1 MVNVAKVTLW
11 GHLAGAVAWM
21 NEEGYASFEFDP
33 DFLTLGIDLAPVTM
47 PLASLQKGQRIHS
60 FPGLSRETYFGLPG
74 LLADSL
80 PDKFGN
86 RLIDVWLAMQ
96 GRTPGSMNPVE
107 RLCYVGNRG
116 MGALEFEPML
126 QNGKE
131 KVQHLEISELVG
143 LAREALRQKEGLHAE
158 LSKNEAFALH
168 EIILV
173 GTSAGGARAKAIIAW
188 NESTGEVVS
197 GQLQAPEGFSH
208 WLIKFDGVTND
219 LLGDP
224 KGYGRI
230 EFAYYQMAI
239 DCGIIMSE
247 SRLFQEGGRAHFM
260 TKRFDRIENN
270 QKLHLQTLCGLCHY
284 DFNDPAAY
292 SYEQAFQAMR
302 QLRLPYTDAEQLFT
316 RMVFNVISRN
326 MDDHTKNFAFLMNK
340 QGTWSLSPAYDV
352 TYAFNPSNKWLAR
365 HQMSVNG
372 KRENITPGD
381 LISVGKQMNIKKA
394 REIIGHVQ
402 SVVSNWTIY
411 AQKAEIP
418 EMQASAIGSTHLNF
432 SLI

>member
-1 MVNVAKVTLW
+1 MVTVAKVTLW
-11 GHLAGAVAWM
+11 GHLVGAVAWM
-21 NEEGYASFEFDP
+21 DDAGYAGFEFDP
-33 DFLTLGIDLAPVTM
+33 DFLKLGINVAPFTM
-47 PLASLQKGQRIHS
+47 PLGMMREGTRIFS
-60 FPGLSRETYFGLPG
+60 FPSISRETYFGLPG

-116 MGALEFEPML
+116 MGALEFEPMIK
-126 QNGKE
+126 NGKDA
-131 KVQHLEISELVG
+131 VHPLEISELVG
-143 LAREALRQKEGLHAE
+143 LANEALHQKEGLHAE
-158 LSKNEAFALH
+158 LSKKDATALK

-188 NESTGEVVS
+188 NEKTGEVVS

-208 WLIKFDGVTND
+208 WLIKFDGVTNE

-224 KGYGRI
+224 MGYGRI
-230 EFAYYQMAI
+230 EYAYYKMAI
-239 DCGIIMSE
+239 DCGISMAE
-247 SRLFQEGGRAHFM
+247 SRLFEEGGRAHFI

-270 QKLHLQTLCGLCHY
+270 QKLHLQTLCGLCHF
-284 DFNDPAAY
+284 DFNDPNSY

-302 QLRLPYTDAEQLFT
+302 QLRLPYADAEQLYR

-326 MDDHTKNFAFLMNK
+326 MDDHTKNFAFLMNR
-340 QGTWSLSPAYDV
+340 QGIWSLSPAYDI
-352 TYAFNPSNKWLAR
+352 TYAYNPASKWLAR

-372 KRENITPGD
+372 KRENITAD
-381 LISVGKQMNIKKA
+381 DFLMVGKQMNIKKDK
-394 REIIGHVQ
+394 EIIYQLQ
-402 SVVSNWTIY
+402 SVISRWLTY
-411 AQKAEIP
+411 AQQTGIP
-418 EMQASAIGSTHLNF
+418 EKQAASIGSNHLND
-432 SLI
+432 L